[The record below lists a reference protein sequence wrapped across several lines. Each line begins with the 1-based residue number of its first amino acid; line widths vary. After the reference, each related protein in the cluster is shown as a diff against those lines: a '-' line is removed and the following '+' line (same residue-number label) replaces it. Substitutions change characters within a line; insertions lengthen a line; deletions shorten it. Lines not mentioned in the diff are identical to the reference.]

1 MHIDERPPL
10 AEATPWIL
18 ALLAFALLLGWF
30 GAKSFGLVSPTHR
43 ESAAF
48 EGARWMMPRIPA
60 PVAYFRKTI
69 TISDVPTRAYL
80 RIAAPDY
87 FELYVNGAKLGDS
100 TFLSAYTS
108 DIFDIAPYLAP
119 GKNVIAIMT
128 ARKTYPPVSEVAV
141 SGLWRNDKT
150 IHPLLSDATWRVAI
164 REERQQN
171 GETRWHDQAFDDQYW
186 AKPIV
191 SSHGARTIISQRPW
205 LTEKVFEEAIGGS
218 VIEPAQRG
226 QAITAT
232 FRRELDIKGSRINNA
247 WIGVTGDGT
256 YSLSVNSVPV
266 TVASTTSNQYMDAY
280 NITELLKRGRNI
292 VMVDIATRRPNP
304 RLVTAGTVEVDGQ
317 RYALHSDAQW
327 LSQIYDPI
335 SGTRAWSKATVRG
348 AMQRVPVRWQL
359 ENRVPEPR
367 GYPTLRP
374 QVVEPSLAITLAG
387 LRSMTP
393 WLFAGL
399 MVVGASAWGYI
410 WLYCRISGAHWQKA
424 LSSFSAPAMVAML
437 ALIMLLLVQFDIRV
451 DPASVFM
458 PRWFLGVVLLFV
470 IWECLILFTV
480 YARYR
485 QAGMKI
491 NLAEQTGL

>member
-1 MHIDERPPL
+1 MHIGKQPPL
-10 AEATPWIL
+10 AEAAPWIF
-18 ALLAFALLLGWF
+18 ALLVFALLLGWY
-30 GAKSFGLVSPTHR
+30 GAKVFGLVGPTHI
-43 ESAAF
+43 ESDAF
-48 EGARWMMPRIPA
+48 ERAHWMMPRVSA

-69 TISDVPTRAYL
+69 VISDVPTRAYL
-80 RIAAPDY
+80 RIAAPDF

-119 GKNVIAIMT
+119 GKNVIAIKT

-150 IHPLLSDATWRVAI
+150 IHPLLSDATWRVAV

-186 AKPIV
+186 AKPLV
-191 SSHGARTIISQRPW
+191 SSHGARTIITQRPW
-205 LTEKVFEEAIGGS
+205 LTEKVFEEAIGGF

-226 QAITAT
+226 QDITAT
-232 FRRELDIKGSRINNA
+232 FRREFNIEGHRINNA
-247 WIGVTGDGT
+247 WIGITGDGT
-256 YSLSVNSVPV
+256 YSLSVNNVSVS
-266 TVASTTSNQYMDAY
+266 VASTTSNQYMDAY
-280 NITELLKRGRNI
+280 NIAELLRRGRNMI
-292 VMVDIATRRPNP
+292 MVDVTTRKPNP

-317 RYALHSDAQW
+317 RYSLHSGSQW
-327 LSQIYDPI
+327 LSQTFDLI
-335 SGTRAWSKATVRG
+335 SSTRTWSRATVRG

-374 QVVEPSLAITLAG
+374 QVIEPSFAITLMG
-387 LRSMTP
+387 LRSMAP

-399 MVVGASAWGYI
+399 IVVGVSAWGYI
-410 WLYCRISGAHWQKA
+410 RLYCRNSGAHWQKA
-424 LSSFSAPAMVAML
+424 LISFSAPAMVAML
-437 ALIMLLLVQFDIRV
+437 VLIMLVLVQFDIRI

-458 PRWFLGVVLLFV
+458 PRWFLGIVLLFV

-480 YARYR
+480 YERYR

-491 NLAEQTGL
+491 NLAGQAGL